1 MKLILSLISALI
13 VTYSCSP
20 INNQHGYI
28 LEDFVNSSNSISQF
42 NMETTTENDI
52 LQTLGSPSIII
63 NDVNNIWIY
72 LVSIKKENIFEND
85 TVMYQSIMRYEF
97 DNNGKLLSKGNL
109 KDMHWTFEQII
120 ERVSYGST
128 IFPGD
133 IIGSGPV
140 GTGSLLEINGSN
152 KLKNVNYEDVWLKE
166 IDIVEMEIENI
177 GRITNKIICNKSNYK
192 IN

>member
-1 MKLILSLISALI
+1 MKSILSLISALI

-72 LVSIKKENIFEND
+72 LVSIKEENIFEND
-85 TVMYQSIMRYEF
+85 SVMSQSIMRYEF
-97 DNNGKLLSKGNL
+97 DNNGKLLSKEFL
-109 KDMHWTFEQII
+109 DKDNFTNVVFSTAKTKRASDNYDLADQI
-120 ERVSYGST
+120 
-128 IFPGD
+128 
-133 IIGSGPV
+133 
-140 GTGSLLEINGSN
+140 
-152 KLKNVNYEDVWLKE
+152 YESFTR
-166 IDIVEMEIENI
+166 
-177 GRITNKIICNKSNYK
+177 GQ
-192 IN
+192 

>member
-1 MKLILSLISALI
+1 MKLILSLISTLI

-28 LEDFVNSSNSISQF
+28 LEDFINSSDSISQF

-97 DNNGKLLSKGNL
+97 DNNGKLLSKEFL
-109 KDMHWTFEQII
+109 DKDNFTDIAFSTAKTNVVRDSFGLADQI
-120 ERVSYGST
+120 
-128 IFPGD
+128 
-133 IIGSGPV
+133 
-140 GTGSLLEINGSN
+140 
-152 KLKNVNYEDVWLKE
+152 YESFTR
-166 IDIVEMEIENI
+166 
-177 GRITNKIICNKSNYK
+177 GQ
-192 IN
+192 

>member
-63 NDVNNIWIY
+63 SDVNNIWIY
-72 LVSIKKENIFEND
+72 LISIKKENIFD
-85 TVMYQSIMRYEF
+85 DDAVMYQSIMRYEF
-97 DNNGKLLSKGNL
+97 NSDGKLLSKEFL
-109 KDMHWTFEQII
+109 EKDDFTDIAFSTDKTKVIIDNYSLADQI
-120 ERVSYGST
+120 
-128 IFPGD
+128 
-133 IIGSGPV
+133 
-140 GTGSLLEINGSN
+140 
-152 KLKNVNYEDVWLKE
+152 YESFTR
-166 IDIVEMEIENI
+166 
-177 GRITNKIICNKSNYK
+177 GQ
-192 IN
+192 

>member
-1 MKLILSLISALI
+1 MKLILSLISAFIL
-13 VTYSCSP
+13 TYSCSP

-97 DNNGKLLSKGNL
+97 DNNGKLLSNEFL
-109 KDMHWTFEQII
+109 DKDNFTDVAFSTAQTEGASDNYDLADQI
-120 ERVSYGST
+120 
-128 IFPGD
+128 
-133 IIGSGPV
+133 
-140 GTGSLLEINGSN
+140 
-152 KLKNVNYEDVWLKE
+152 YESFTR
-166 IDIVEMEIENI
+166 
-177 GRITNKIICNKSNYK
+177 GQ
-192 IN
+192 

>member
-28 LEDFVNSSNSISQF
+28 LEDFVNSSNDVSQF

-85 TVMYQSIMRYEF
+85 AVMYQSIMRYEF
-97 DNNGKLLSKGNL
+97 DNNGKLLSKEFL
-109 KDMHWTFEQII
+109 DKDNFTDVAFSTDKTVVD
-120 ERVSYGST
+120 RDSYGLADQ
-128 IFPGD
+128 I
-133 IIGSGPV
+133 
-140 GTGSLLEINGSN
+140 
-152 KLKNVNYEDVWLKE
+152 YESFTR
-166 IDIVEMEIENI
+166 
-177 GRITNKIICNKSNYK
+177 GQ
-192 IN
+192 

>member
-1 MKLILSLISALI
+1 MKLLLSLICTLI

-63 NDVNNIWIY
+63 SDVNNIWIY

-85 TVMYQSIMRYEF
+85 AVIYQSIMRYEF
-97 DNNGKLLSKGNL
+97 DNNGKLLSKEFLDRDNFTDVAFSIAKTERTGDNYDL
-109 KDMHWTFEQII
+109 VDQIYETFTRGQ
-120 ERVSYGST
+120 
-128 IFPGD
+128 
-133 IIGSGPV
+133 
-140 GTGSLLEINGSN
+140 
-152 KLKNVNYEDVWLKE
+152 
-166 IDIVEMEIENI
+166 
-177 GRITNKIICNKSNYK
+177 
-192 IN
+192 